1 MREAMDKEYEVIGR
15 LKNKNIVDFKKLYR
29 SSNNYYYVYELVR
42 GADLLE
48 RLKVK
53 KKFSEFEC

>member
-1 MREAMDKEYEVIGR
+1 MDKEYEVIGR

-42 GADLLE
+42 GVDL
-48 RLKVK
+48 
-53 KKFSEFEC
+53 